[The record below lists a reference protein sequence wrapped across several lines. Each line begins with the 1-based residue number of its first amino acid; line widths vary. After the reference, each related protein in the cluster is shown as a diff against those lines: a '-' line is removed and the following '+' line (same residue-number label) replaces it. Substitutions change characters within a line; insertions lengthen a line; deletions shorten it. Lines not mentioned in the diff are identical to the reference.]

1 MLPLALVGT
10 YKYPRSAEPR
20 HPAIDAT
27 GTLVLTDEDGA
38 PIRVSVQGV
47 APFNRSFGKE
57 LNEFNTFTG
66 FAQLTW
72 TVTLTDT
79 RVMFAAREIVG
90 MYGGVKSKSGHMT
103 AGQLRYQ
110 WLGILAWGVDELWF
124 VTPMGKGQK
133 QDRIG
138 IDRPGEL
145 MSELMARVVAYWK
158 ARGRDTTRLED
169 TLSTFAADGEP
180 GSAVDIDDLLKA
192 GGEAW
197 GPVSVAP

>member
-1 MLPLALVGT
+1 MPPLALVGT
-10 YKYPRSAEPR
+10 YKYPRLAEPR

-27 GTLVLTDEDGA
+27 GTLVLTDEDGS
-38 PIRVSVQGV
+38 PIRVSVRGV
-47 APFNRSFGKE
+47 APFNQSFGKN

-79 RVMFAAREIVG
+79 RVMFAAPEVVG
-90 MYGGVKSKSGHMT
+90 MYGGVKSRSGHMT

-110 WLGILAWGVDELWF
+110 WLGSLAWGVDELWL

-133 QDRIG
+133 QDRVG
-138 IDRPGEL
+138 MDRPGEL
-145 MSELMARVVAYWK
+145 VSELMARVVAYWK
-158 ARGRDTTRLED
+158 ARGRDTTRLEN
-169 TLSTFAADGEP
+169 TLSTFAADREP

-192 GGEAW
+192 DGTAW